1 MRRREERFGNAC
13 TAFSPFPLNPAALWI
28 ERRGVEPDIPLANH
42 AAGRL
47 QAAENISVAASA
59 SGSGNGVASSRSIS
73 NIARISVGSILLS
86 PSRPYHPSFTPMSSL
101 SSTPPPLR
109 PSVVLIAGAT
119 GRQGSSIIRALLAH
133 PTPPTKIFALTRT
146 PTSPAGLALAAL
158 SPKITLLRGSPT
170 SLPPL
175 AGLNLTAAYLVTEY
189 KSSGPAGELNQATS
203 FLSALVDAKVPHVV
217 VSTVA
222 APRGSGV
229 AHFESKLD
237 IEEMVRKN
245 GVINGTSWT
254 FLKPVAFMENF
265 PKTSGAATFA
275 GLGLFEAALK
285 GKRIQMVSVEDIG
298 KLEIH
303 SSRQ

>member
-1 MRRREERFGNAC
+1 
-13 TAFSPFPLNPAALWI
+13 
-28 ERRGVEPDIPLANH
+28 
-42 AAGRL
+42 
-47 QAAENISVAASA
+47 
-59 SGSGNGVASSRSIS
+59 
-73 NIARISVGSILLS
+73 
-86 PSRPYHPSFTPMSSL
+86 MSSL

-298 KLEIH
+298 YFGARALLDPATYSGRGIELAGDDLSISELQDAYQKH
-303 SSRQ
+303 QGGSRPWRAYVPSILLGCLPASMRGLLNYMAKGGDYRVDIGALRAEYPGLLTFEKWLDC